1 MDVKIVVNKLFS
13 ASNLGEK
20 LLNQLQVAI
29 DLNIRMHFEELERQK
44 MLTSVE
50 GIYRNGRVE
59 LVESPTDVVEGA
71 RVIVTFVPSN
81 SIDLASQGIDK
92 AQAEVLRT
100 SLGTFAEDWTNP
112 QMSIYD
118 DYDTA
123 KANL

>member
-1 MDVKIVVNKLFS
+1 
-13 ASNLGEK
+13 
-20 LLNQLQVAI
+20 
-29 DLNIRMHFEELERQK
+29 

-59 LVESPTDVVEGA
+59 LLESPNDVLEGT
-71 RVIVTFVPSN
+71 RVIVTFGSSN
-81 SIDLASQGIDK
+81 TINLSSQGIDK
-92 AQAEVLRT
+92 VQAEVLRT
-100 SLGTFAEDWTNP
+100 SLGTFAEDWNNS

>member
-1 MDVKIVVNKLFS
+1 
-13 ASNLGEK
+13 
-20 LLNQLQVAI
+20 
-29 DLNIRMHFEELERQK
+29 

-50 GIYRNGRVE
+50 GVYRNGRVE
-59 LVESPTDVVEGA
+59 LVESPTDVIEGA

-81 SIDLASQGIDK
+81 SIDLASQGIDT
-92 AQAEVLRT
+92 AQAEVLLT
-100 SLGTFAEDWTNP
+100 SLGTFAEDWNNP

>member
-1 MDVKIVVNKLFS
+1 
-13 ASNLGEK
+13 
-20 LLNQLQVAI
+20 
-29 DLNIRMHFEELERQK
+29 

-50 GIYRNGRVE
+50 GIYCNSRVE
-59 LVESPTDVVEGA
+59 LVESPNNVLEGA

-81 SIDLASQGIDK
+81 TIDLASQGIDK

-100 SLGTFAEDWTNP
+100 SLGTFAEDWSNT

>member
-1 MDVKIVVNKLFS
+1 
-13 ASNLGEK
+13 
-20 LLNQLQVAI
+20 
-29 DLNIRMHFEELERQK
+29 

-50 GIYRNGRVE
+50 GIYCNGRVE
-59 LVESPTDVVEGA
+59 LVESPNNVLEGA

-81 SIDLASQGIDK
+81 TIDLTSHGIDQ

-100 SLGTFAEDWTNP
+100 SLGTFAEDWNNP

>member
-1 MDVKIVVNKLFS
+1 
-13 ASNLGEK
+13 
-20 LLNQLQVAI
+20 
-29 DLNIRMHFEELERQK
+29 

-50 GIYRNGRVE
+50 GIYGNGRVE
-59 LVESPTDVVEGA
+59 LVESPNNVLEGA
-71 RVIVTFVPSN
+71 RVIVIVPSN
-81 SIDLASQGIDK
+81 TIDLASQKIDQ

-100 SLGTFAEDWTNP
+100 SLGTFAEDWNNP

>member
-1 MDVKIVVNKLFS
+1 
-13 ASNLGEK
+13 
-20 LLNQLQVAI
+20 
-29 DLNIRMHFEELERQK
+29 

-59 LVESPTDVVEGA
+59 LVESPKDVLEGTK
-71 RVIVTFVPSN
+71 VIVTFVSPN
-81 SIDLASQGIDK
+81 TINLLSQGIDK

-100 SLGTFAEDWTNP
+100 SLGTFAEDWNNS

>member
-1 MDVKIVVNKLFS
+1 
-13 ASNLGEK
+13 
-20 LLNQLQVAI
+20 
-29 DLNIRMHFEELERQK
+29 
-44 MLTSVE
+44 MLTTVE
-50 GIYRNGRVE
+50 GIYCNGRVE
-59 LVESPTDVVEGA
+59 LVESPNNVLEGA

-81 SIDLASQGIDK
+81 TIDLASQGIDK

-100 SLGTFAEDWTNP
+100 SLGTFAEDWNNP

>member
-1 MDVKIVVNKLFS
+1 
-13 ASNLGEK
+13 
-20 LLNQLQVAI
+20 
-29 DLNIRMHFEELERQK
+29 

-59 LVESPTDVVEGA
+59 LVESPNDVLEGA
-71 RVIVTFVPSN
+71 RVIVTFVLSN
-81 SIDLASQGIDK
+81 IINLVSQGIDK

-100 SLGTFAEDWTNP
+100 SCANFAEDWNNP

-118 DYDTA
+118 DYDAA

>member
-1 MDVKIVVNKLFS
+1 
-13 ASNLGEK
+13 
-20 LLNQLQVAI
+20 
-29 DLNIRMHFEELERQK
+29 

-81 SIDLASQGIDK
+81 TINLASQGIDK

-100 SLGTFAEDWTNP
+100 SLGTFAEDWNNP
-112 QMSIYD
+112 QMSTYNE
-118 DYDTA
+118 YDTA